1 MIFSENRFPLFRIML
16 YSQAHTSMTL
26 AAQATRSATVS
37 VSLIRSQKVC
47 SVVPMPAIFR
57 RFYPESPEDSFFRDS
72 GLVKDSGTPEKRTKN
87 DRFSP
92 HPPVKV
98 RKPGRLKLQL
108 IPGVKWLYWSRAM
121 PYALFCNDAKLSKAY
136 PTEADVWKEA
146 TRSGLV
152 VDTGSAGKMPA
163 PCPMLDNDY
172 EIRPCPPDPDEDP
185 ARNKADAERQAL
197 AELEL
202 GS

>member
-1 MIFSENRFPLFRIML
+1 M
-16 YSQAHTSMTL
+16 
-26 AAQATRSATVS
+26 S
-37 VSLIRSQKVC
+37 VRLIRSQKVC
-47 SVVPMPAIFR
+47 SVVPMSVIFR

-72 GLVKDSGTPEKRTKN
+72 GLVKDSGTPEKGTKN
-87 DRFSP
+87 DGFCP

-98 RKPGRLKLQL
+98 QKPGRLKLEL

-152 VDTGSAGKMPA
+152 VDADSEGEKPA
-163 PCPMLDNDY
+163 QRPMLDNDY
-172 EIRPCPPDPDEDP
+172 EIRPCPPDPNEDP

-197 AELEL
+197 VDFEFNQVNWA
-202 GS
+202 